1 MVTTPRALLAL
12 LGLWL
17 PAAALAA
24 PQTPQE
30 ILQCVRGN
38 EPGTSSV
45 QTVVLRST
53 DRIGGVT
60 ESKATLYW
68 RKNEQKLSD
77 LAMCFFDPPDMRGAA
92 LLIDEQPGERSS
104 DIFLYLPELQR
115 VRRVNKHMSGG
126 SIFGTDFTYEDF
138 ERVYGLV
145 QDGRTER
152 LPDQQLDGRSVWVVV
167 GFPPT
172 SAESAYERV
181 VSYVDAATC
190 VPLKVEFFELGDRL
204 RKSLVADSKTLLEE
218 GGVRVPRSV
227 VMRDLRDETSS
238 ELVVER
244 LEVDRE
250 IPQATFTR
258 GWLERCR

>member
-1 MVTTPRALLAL
+1 MVMTPRAPIAL
-12 LGLWL
+12 VLLWL
-17 PAAALAA
+17 PAAALGA
-24 PQTPQE
+24 PQTPEE
-30 ILQCVRGN
+30 ILQCIRGN
-38 EPGTSSV
+38 EPERSSV
-45 QTVVLRST
+45 QTVLLRST

-68 RKNEQKLSD
+68 QKNDEKLSD

-104 DIFLYLPELQR
+104 DIFLYLPDLQR

-126 SIFGTDFTYEDF
+126 SIFGTDFSFEDF

-152 LPDQQLDGRSVWVVV
+152 LPDQQLDGHSVWVLA
-167 GFPPT
+167 GFP
-172 SAESAYERV
+172 SAEAESAYQRI
-181 VSYVDAATC
+181 VSYVDVQGC

-204 RKSLVADSKTLLEE
+204 RKSLVADPTTLLEE
-218 GGVRVPRSV
+218 GKVRVPRSI

-250 IPQATFTR
+250 IPPATFTR